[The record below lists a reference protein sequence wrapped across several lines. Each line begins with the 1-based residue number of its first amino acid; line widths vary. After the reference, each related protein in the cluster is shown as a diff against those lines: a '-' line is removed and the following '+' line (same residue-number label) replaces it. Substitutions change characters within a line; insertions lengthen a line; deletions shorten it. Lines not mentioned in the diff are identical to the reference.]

1 MAIKPK
7 TSKQEAAQISRGGS
21 QPVTEKKTSGN
32 KPPAGNSSGSLSAKQ
47 REAIKGLGGLTESL
61 GGLVDLVGKLGS
73 GDATGGPTGART
85 DASYIEEGRSG
96 TSSTGKNYIN
106 GVLASP
112 DEWATFLYGDN
123 KGGGVQDAAEALRLK
138 QERDILEAEKLANRK
153 SAYDILNEEFTRYGL
168 SSLIEPLKGLITE
181 DVSPSEFSVR
191 LRNSPAYQQRFS
203 ANTKRIA
210 AGLVALS
217 PAEYIQL
224 EDQYQG
230 IMRNYGLPAT
240 YYTKDAMGTQSGFN
254 ELLAGDVSA
263 TELEE
268 RLITAQDR
276 VLKSNP
282 EVLKALKDFYP
293 DISNGDILAYT
304 LDPKNALKDI
314 QRKVTTA
321 EIGGAAM
328 QAGLNLGNTSEAR
341 AAYAAR
347 AAELS
352 AAGITKQQAQEGF
365 QTVAEVAPRGGQL
378 AEIYKQNPYTQTT
391 AEAEIFGLAG
401 STEAARQRKKL
412 TSLETAAFSG
422 SAGAGVIARDRAG
435 VL

>member
-1 MAIKPK
+1 MATK
-7 TSKQEAAQISRGGS
+7 TSLEKQEAALAARGAA
-21 QPVTEKKTSGN
+21 PKPAAPKPPTAP
-32 KPPAGNSSGSLSAKQ
+32 KPPAGNKP
-47 REAIKGLGGLTESL
+47 
-61 GGLVDLVGKLGS
+61 
-73 GDATGGPTGART
+73 PTGNKPPVADTPVTPVVDPRIKQLE
-85 DASYIEEGRSG
+85 DE
-96 TSSTGKNYIN
+96 
-106 GVLASP
+106 LAVAK
-112 DEWATFLYGDN
+112 D
-123 KGGGVQDAAEALRLK
+123 QDAKDEAREALRLK
-138 QERDILEAEKLANRK
+138 QEKDLLEAEKLANRR

-168 SSLIEPLKGLITE
+168 GSLIEPLKGLITE

-224 EDQYQG
+224 EDQYQS
-230 IMRNYGLPAT
+230 IMRNYGLPST
-240 YYTKDAMGTQSGFN
+240 YYAKDAMGTQSGFN

-282 EVLKALKDFYP
+282 EVLNALKTFYP
-293 DISNGDILAYT
+293 GISNGDILAYT

-314 QRKVTTA
+314 QRKVTAA

-328 QAGLNLGNTSEAR
+328 QAGLNAGMTR
-341 AAYAAR
+341 AE
-347 AAELS
+347 ELA
-352 AAGITKQQAQEGF
+352 AAGVTKTQAQQGF
-365 QTVAEVAPRGGQL
+365 QAVAEVAPRGGQL
-378 AEIYKQNPYTQTT
+378 AEIYKQDPYTQTT

-401 STEAARQRKKL
+401 SAEAARQRKKL
-412 TSLETAAFSG
+412 TSLETAAFGG
-422 SAGAGVIARDRAG
+422 SAGAGAIARDRAG

>member
-7 TSKQEAAQISRGGS
+7 TSKQEQAQIARG
-21 QPVTEKKTSGN
+21 PAPKPAAPKAPTAP
-32 KPPAGNSSGSLSAKQ
+32 KPPAGNSSGGLSAKQ

-73 GDATGGPTGART
+73 GDSTGGITGART

-123 KGGGVQDAAEALRLK
+123 KGGGGQDAAEALRLK

-168 SSLIEPLKGLITE
+168 GSLIEPLKGLITE
-181 DVSPSEFSVR
+181 DVSPSEFAIR

-203 ANTKRIA
+203 ANAKRIA
-210 AGLVALS
+210 AGLIALS

-282 EVLKALKDFYP
+282 EVLNSLKTFYP
-293 DISNGDILAYT
+293 GISNGDILAYT

-314 QRKVTTA
+314 QRKVTAA
-321 EIGGAAM
+321 EIGGAAT
-328 QAGLNLGNTSEAR
+328 QAGLNTGMTR
-341 AAYAAR
+341 AE
-347 AAELS
+347 ELA
-352 AAGITKQQAQEGF
+352 AAGITKTQAQQGF
-365 QTVAEVAPRGGQL
+365 QAVAEVAPRGSQL
-378 AEIYKQNPYTQTT
+378 AEIYKQDPYTQTT
-391 AEAEIFGLAG
+391 AEAEVFGLAG
-401 STEAARQRKKL
+401 SAEAARQRKKL

-422 SAGAGVIARDRAG
+422 SAGVGAIARDRAG